1 MAKLVIAVAVGF
13 LVGIGAALVVP
24 VGPAPD
30 VPKVQATAKVPTPSA
45 EPPASATL
53 RTLPE
58 ITRLGS
64 DFEQTAALYQLL
76 RRANTAALDRLLAE
90 ADTLE
95 RARDARETKSIILA
109 RYAELDPVAAVE
121 AAMATTGS
129 DDALVRAVF
138 AAWGKYDHAAAL
150 EHARALPELQ
160 RRYAAVA
167 VLGTT
172 DALNA
177 DEKREIAE
185 SFGVLPAYARM
196 QAQESALDDP
206 VAAWNDAVATHGPQ
220 PDATGRE
227 ALWRIA
233 QRWADSDPRAA
244 VAAVAALPH
253 STQRWSWLSTLVK
266 HWARLDLAAASTW
279 AEALPP
285 TPERASMLASVAGVI
300 AEDAPLEAMAFA
312 EALTGNARRQA
323 IGAALDAWAEH
334 DPSAAMAAL
343 DEVGDHA
350 TRSVW
355 QHQIA
360 GRWASQDAH
369 ATWEWVL
376 AQPPSSARV
385 RLLWIPL
392 GRIAQTDPL
401 EAVALAESLRGRE
414 RGEAVMM
421 ALGTWASNDA
431 RAAANWAAR
440 AESVDP
446 SGRDD
451 HLRHVLVIW
460 ARDDPLAALAW
471 VEASNLSSWR
481 AVSAVAGQYANR
493 NPRQAMNWVL
503 SQPVGIQRQVIA
515 DVVRAWAR
523 DAPQAASRA
532 VGRIRDDQVR
542 VVGQEALASTWAET
556 DPNRALRWVASV
568 SDAAARTELTTHV
581 LQRWV
586 SYDAEAAASHVRR
599 VRDARDRDGMAL
611 TLILSPSLTYI
622 DPDMAEELYKTIADP
637 EVRREAASILFA
649 IFEDPDPE
657 RAERYRAPAGR

>member
-1 MAKLVIAVAVGF
+1 MAKLGIAIAAGV
-13 LVGIGAALVVP
+13 LVGIGAAFIVLR
-24 VGPAPD
+24 GPAPD
-30 VPKVQATAKVPTPSA
+30 IPMVETAVKLPTPRA
-45 EPPASATL
+45 EQRLSTTP
-53 RTLPE
+53 RTLAE
-58 ITRLGS
+58 ITRLAS

-76 RRANTAALDRLLAE
+76 RRADAATLDRLLAE
-90 ADTLE
+90 ADRLE
-95 RARDARETKSIILA
+95 RSRDVRETKSVILA
-109 RYAELDPVAAVE
+109 RYAELDPVAAVK

-138 AAWGKYDHAAAL
+138 AAWGKYDPAAAL
-150 EHARALPELQ
+150 EHARGLPELQ

-167 VLGTT
+167 VLGTA
-172 DALNA
+172 DALDA
-177 DEKREIAE
+177 DEKRQIAE

-206 VAAWNDAVATHGPQ
+206 VAAWNEAVATHGSQ
-220 PDATGRE
+220 PDAAGAE

-244 VAAVAALPH
+244 VAAVAALPQ

-350 TRSVW
+350 TRSIW

-369 ATWEWVL
+369 ATWEWIL

-440 AESVDP
+440 AQDVDP

-451 HLRHVLVIW
+451 HLRHVLGIW
-460 ARDDPLAALAW
+460 AREDPLAALAW

-481 AVSAVAGQYANR
+481 AVSAVAGPYATR

-503 SQPVGIQRQVIA
+503 SQPVDVQRQAIA
-515 DVVRAWAR
+515 GVVRAWAR

-532 VGRIRDDQVR
+532 VGRIRDNEVR
-542 VVGQEALASTWAET
+542 AVGQEALASTWAET

-568 SDAAARTELTTHV
+568 SDAARRTELTTRV

-586 SYDAEAAASHVRR
+586 NYDAEAAASHVRR
-599 VRDARDRDGMAL
+599 VRDSRLRDTMAL
-611 TLILSPSLTYI
+611 TLISSALAYSE
-622 DPDMAEELYKTIADP
+622 PDVAEAMYEAISDP
-637 EVRREAASILFA
+637 EVRRQAASLLLA
-649 IFEDPDPE
+649 IFEDRDPE
-657 RAERYRAPAGR
+657 RAERYRAPAGP